1 MGGCLCQEVGG
12 QKGNADLGRCWFF
25 GSDPDWK
32 SHRGAGVHRKAH
44 YSPCNAQRL
53 PATWTAPSFWSIEP
67 VAAALWWD
75 LLTDDFG
82 NRTVL
87 SIGWFEFASMCTRR
101 IWSGFHNCNKMTTE
115 TLRATFR
122 VRCLLQ
128 CCGAF
133 LEPFFKCGAV
143 TWTILAMHCSSI
155 SQQQVSHNHSTSTSL
170 SLHLCPLAL
179 HKPLLPMTLQVR
191 RSRDWLC
198 KTTSQRLV
206 TAAPTI
212 LNNVAAV
219 FIYTGRWRILSAKCC
234 VHCNL
239 SNPID
244 KLLDINGV
252 CFSCHLLQN
261 SPRFPWNSNE
271 LRGLVPLKTFKNC
284 PKTVLAQAHIPSSPE
299 ELCLDEA
306 AASPW
311 IEYAMPVSSTDKHW
325 DHMRPK
331 LLRKPP
337 QQSLNESSRKLA
349 WQISLFFLEY
359 VKMPLGIV

>member
-1 MGGCLCQEVGG
+1 MTWMLLVLWLWSCD
-12 QKGNADLGRCWFF
+12 N
-25 GSDPDWK
+25 WK
-32 SHRGAGVHRKAH
+32 SHRGAGVHRKAR

-75 LLTDDFG
+75 LLTYDFG

-87 SIGWFEFASMCTRR
+87 SIGWFEFASMCTSR

-198 KTTSQRLV
+198 KTTVLLRDLSLLHLQSSTTSLLCSSIQVVEEFSLR
-206 TAAPTI
+206 
-212 LNNVAAV
+212 NVAFPAIWAAQLTNCLISTESV
-219 FIYTGRWRILSAKCC
+219 FPATSCRI
-234 VHCNL
+234 HH
-239 SNPID
+239 D
-244 KLLDINGV
+244 
-252 CFSCHLLQN
+252 F
-261 SPRFPWNSNE
+261 
-271 LRGLVPLKTFKNC
+271 RGIQT
-284 PKTVLAQAHIPSSPE
+284 SWG
-299 ELCLDEA
+299 D
-306 AASPW
+306 
-311 IEYAMPVSSTDKHW
+311 
-325 DHMRPK
+325 
-331 LLRKPP
+331 
-337 QQSLNESSRKLA
+337 
-349 WQISLFFLEY
+349 LFH
-359 VKMPLGIV
+359 